1 MEKEKLSSLNFK
13 MDVKLVRK
21 STEKKKKG
29 NGFFLLVIITRVVP
43 K

>member
-21 STEKKKKG
+21 STEKKKG
-29 NGFFLLVIITRVVP
+29 NGFFLLVIIMRVVP